1 MANQNPSFEN
11 MEEFLDILN
20 ELKDNVYSL
29 NGDITN
35 ELEDIKEEVCQ
46 SIDNLNNTLKEILEF
61 IKQQTN

>member
-29 NGDITN
+29 NGDINN

-61 IKQQTN
+61 IKQQSN